1 MTPFAIQVYK
11 AIMSIPLGEVRSY
24 RWVARRCGKPG
35 ACRAVGQVLKRNPLP
50 LVIPCHRVVKSSGEL
65 GGYALGAAKKKK
77 LLEMERTFRKCLN
90 RKH

>member
-24 RWVARRCGKPG
+24 QWVARRCGKPG
-35 ACRAVGQVLKRNPLP
+35 ACRAVGQALKRNPLP

-77 LLEMERTFRKCLN
+77 LLEQERKFRQCLN